1 MDIIMLLQKT
11 DWSVNL
17 PGKWIYLWL
26 LIWERSSGK
35 TSEFISPF
43 ETGSPTW

>member
-26 LIWERSSGK
+26 LIGERSLGK

-43 ETGSPTW
+43 EICSPTW